1 MGTEAQRVPRLG
13 PLLALSMLIFTV
25 FCLPLQAHH
34 STAGYDLIHGTIISG
49 VVTGFDWENPH
60 AQLSLDVAGENETEH
75 WTIEMESPAHLK
87 GLGWTKDTLKP
98 GDRIS
103 VIGSRAKDQS
113 FRMRAG
119 YVQWPDGRK
128 LPCLAL
134 EK

>member
-1 MGTEAQRVPRLG
+1 MGFQAQRYPGPRRCFVLYV
-13 PLLALSMLIFTV
+13 LVLALCS
-25 FCLPLQAHH
+25 LPLQAHH
-34 STAGYDLIHGTIISG
+34 STAPYDLIHGTIISG
-49 VVTGFDWENPH
+49 VVTAFDWENPH
-60 AQLSLDVAGENETEH
+60 TELYLDVAGENDTEH

-87 GLGWTKDTLKP
+87 SLGWTKDTLKA

-128 LPCLAL
+128 LRCLQL
-134 EK
+134 EN

>member
-1 MGTEAQRVPRLG
+1 MRVSFVIAIFS
-13 PLLALSMLIFTV
+13 LALVTA
-25 FCLPLQAHH
+25 QAHH

-60 AQLSLDVAGENETEH
+60 AQLSLDVATDGEAEH
-75 WTIEMESPAHLK
+75 WSIEMESPVILTR
-87 GLGWTKDTLKP
+87 LGWTKDSLKP

-119 YVQWPDGRK
+119 SVQWPDGHK
-128 LPCLAL
+128 LPTLPSDS
-134 EK
+134 